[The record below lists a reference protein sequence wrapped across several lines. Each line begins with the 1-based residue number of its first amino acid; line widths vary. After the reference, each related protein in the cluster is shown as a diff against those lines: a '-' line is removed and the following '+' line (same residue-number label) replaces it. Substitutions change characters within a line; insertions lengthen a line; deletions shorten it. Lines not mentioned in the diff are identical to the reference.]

1 LLRGENKKCRQPDLY
16 KKLTAGVDM
25 KPYNPQAFFDLDN
38 ALAAELFKGIEY
50 VWDAVAALPAFIE
63 KSLKPEIKGEVEEGA
78 WLEPGMVSL
87 GEGSRVE
94 RGSIIRGPTIIGR
107 NTVIR
112 SGAYIRGHV
121 LICDECVVG
130 WATEMRQV
138 LLLNKAHTPHSNAV
152 MTSLIGNRVN
162 MAGRVSTANCR
173 LDGKEVPV
181 RVPVDGRIVLFSTG
195 QTLFGAVVGDDTQ
208 VGGNA
213 LLQPGAVIGRRC
225 IVYPHID
232 VSGYVP
238 HDSIVKRK
246 ETPFEIIPRK

>member
-1 LLRGENKKCRQPDLY
+1 MN
-16 KKLTAGVDM
+16 
-25 KPYNPQAFFDLDN
+25 PYSPQAFFDMDN
-38 ALAAELFKGIEY
+38 KLAAEFFKDIKF
-50 VWDAVAALPAFIE
+50 VWDGVALLPAFIE
-63 KSLKPEIKGEVEEGA
+63 KNLKPEIRGEVEEGA
-78 WLEPGMVSL
+78 WLEPGLVSL

-107 NTVIR
+107 NTIIR

-121 LICDECVVG
+121 LICDECLIG
-130 WATEMRQV
+130 WATEIRQT
-138 LLLNKAHTPHSNAV
+138 LLLNKARIPHSNAV

-173 LDGKEVPV
+173 LDGREVVV
-181 RVPVDGRIVLFSTG
+181 RVPEDGETLSFPTG

-213 LLQPGAVIGRRC
+213 LLQPGVIIGRRC
-225 IVYPHID
+225 LVYPHID
-232 VSGYVP
+232 LSGFIP

-246 ETPFEIIPRK
+246 ETPFEITPRK